1 MAAWIASLP
10 QYDLPE
16 LREATDDWWCGL
28 RRHLCRHGID
38 GVPEELTRT
47 EDDEAVWRD
56 PTILL
61 TQTCGYPLM
70 TELKGELRPVVT
82 PVYRCEGCIGGTYSS
97 AVIVRETD
105 YIGSLEDLRGKKAA
119 INNWNSH
126 SGMNALRLTIA
137 PLAWEGRFFGEIYL
151 SGGHAKSVK
160 AVRDGIAD
168 VAAVD
173 SVTWAL
179 LGQECPQA
187 RDGVKV
193 LTWTREAPALPYA
206 VRADASDDL
215 FNRVQVALLEAGI
228 DPDLSEQRSRLL
240 INGFETCS
248 LETYHAMIDFEM
260 TARTSG
266 YPVLN

>member
-16 LREATDDWWCGL
+16 LRAVTDDWWRGLTRHL
-28 RRHLCRHGID
+28 RRHGISE
-38 GVPEELTRT
+38 VPDELTRT
-47 EDDEAVWRD
+47 DDDEAVWRD
-56 PTILL
+56 PNILV

-70 TELKGELRPVVT
+70 TELKEYLRPVVT

-97 AVIVRETD
+97 ALIIRDASEINT
-105 YIGSLEDLRGKKAA
+105 LEDLRGKKAA

-137 PLAWEGRFFGEIYL
+137 PLAWEGRFFGDVVL
-151 SGGHAKSVK
+151 SGGHVKSVD
-160 AVRDGIAD
+160 AVRDGLAD
-168 VAAVD
+168 VAAID

-179 LGQECPQA
+179 LGQECPSA
-187 RDGVKV
+187 REGVKV
-193 LTWTREAPALPYA
+193 LMWTRDAPSLPYA
-206 VRADASDDL
+206 IRANADEEL

-228 DPDLSEQRSRLL
+228 DPDLSEQRERLL
-240 INGFETCS
+240 INGFEPCS
-248 LETYHAMIDFEM
+248 LDTYHAMIDFEM

-266 YPVLN
+266 YPTLN